1 LQSGFSNEGVAM
13 NRVKWMLFL
22 GVMASGMASNS
33 FAASS
38 GTIHFYGAIV
48 EEGCSFVNGG
58 NKVTSSCER
67 GANKLTQVH
76 TIAPGASSAFSL
88 PLSMGQVTTEHV
100 NNNPHLAIM
109 TVNYN

>member
-1 LQSGFSNEGVAM
+1 M